1 MIKRC
6 AFVTGVQTC
15 ALPIYCPQEV
25 AETTGFLSRIGFML
39 DDLRYEYPQETVPE
53 GWEPQ
58 SWLEHIVT
66 QAARARYG
74 AELPHKVKR
83 MLDEEFTLIARQN
96 YACYFLTVHDLV
108 RFARSREPPIL
119 CQGRGSAANSIVCFL
134 LGEIGRA
141 HV

>member
-1 MIKRC
+1 MARL
-6 AFVTGVQTC
+6 FRD
-15 ALPIYCPQEV
+15 CPQAV
-25 AETTGFLSRIGFML
+25 AETTGFLSRIGFTL
-39 DDLRYEYPQETVPE
+39 DDLRYEYPHEPVPE

-119 CQGRGSAANSIVCFL
+119 CQGRGSAANSIVRSEERRGGKEGVSTFRL
-134 LGEIGRA
+134 WWWRK
-141 HV
+141 H